1 MDYTFITIIMLF
13 ILWIYFIEL
22 SLIEKEFTFSIIQ
35 FILALPNV
43 IFFFSNSFL
52 TGTIFN
58 SFVALAIV
66 LASLF
71 IVGYNFIILKK
82 EKED

>member
-1 MDYTFITIIMLF
+1 MDYTYLTIVMLF

-22 SLIEKEFTFSIIQ
+22 SMTEREFTFSIIQ
-35 FILALPNV
+35 FILCLPNV
-43 IFFFSNSFL
+43 IFLFANSLL

-58 SFVALAIV
+58 SFIAGAMI

-71 IVGYNFIILKK
+71 ILGYNFLLTKK
-82 EKED
+82 EDG

>member
-35 FILALPNV
+35 FILSLPNV
-43 IFFFSNSFL
+43 IFFFANSFL

-58 SFVALAIV
+58 SFIAFSMI

-71 IVGYNFIILKK
+71 VVGYNFVLLKK
-82 EKED
+82 KEE